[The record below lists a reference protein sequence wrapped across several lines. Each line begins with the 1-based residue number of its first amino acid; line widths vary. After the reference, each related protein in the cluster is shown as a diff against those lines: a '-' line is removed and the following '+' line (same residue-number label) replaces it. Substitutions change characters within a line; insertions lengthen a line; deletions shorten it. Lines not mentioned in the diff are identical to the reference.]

1 MERQLNESFGFVSF
15 ISFLSFLFHCLA
27 GFGVLVFP

>member
-1 MERQLNESFGFVSF
+1 MERQLNGSFGFVSF